1 MASASDTQYDETRPE
16 IILQNVSSNFQNAI
30 QKDQTVTCSKWPSC
44 VLAPRHVKTTTET
57 HHICLNKTKET
68 EIWDP
73 GRWWKQKFNRTAD
86 AHVSNTLMLLPL
98 QKLLRIK
105 NVIQVFEGSKPKKTD
120 GLHTFLYTSLLKI
133 ASEVK
138 QRSKLSTTHV
148 CPTCI
153 DLCQYEDRI
162 RKKPN
167 TWQNTSELSRISAT
181 SAKLG
186 KCSYGT

>member
-16 IILQNVSSNFQNAI
+16 TILQNVLSNFQNGK
-30 QKDQTVTCSKWPSC
+30 QKDQSVTCSKWSSC
-44 VLAPRHVKTTTET
+44 VLAARHVQTTTET

-105 NVIQVFEGSKPKKTD
+105 NVIQVFEGSKQKKQT
-120 GLHTFLYTSLLKI
+120 GSTLSCTHRFWKLLLKSSS
-133 ASEVK
+133 AA
-138 QRSKLSTTHV
+138 KLSTTHV

-162 RKKPN
+162 RKKTN

>member
-30 QKDQTVTCSKWPSC
+30 QKDQSVTCSKWPSC
-44 VLAPRHVKTTTET
+44 VLAPRHVKTTTEN

-105 NVIQVFEGSKPKKTD
+105 NVIQVFEGSKQKNRRAP
-120 GLHTFLYTSLLKI
+120 HFLVHI
-133 ASEVK
+133 ASENCFWSQAAQQNFQPHMCVQHALTCANMK
-138 QRSKLSTTHV
+138 IAFEKRLTHDKTQV
-148 CPTCI
+148 
-153 DLCQYEDRI
+153 
-162 RKKPN
+162 
-167 TWQNTSELSRISAT
+167 S
-181 SAKLG
+181 
-186 KCSYGT
+186 

>member
-105 NVIQVFEGSKPKKTD
+105 NVIQVFEGSKPKHKD

-138 QRSKLSTTHV
+138 QRSKTFNHTCVSNMHWPVPIWRSHSKKRLTHDKTQV
-148 CPTCI
+148 
-153 DLCQYEDRI
+153 
-162 RKKPN
+162 
-167 TWQNTSELSRISAT
+167 S
-181 SAKLG
+181 
-186 KCSYGT
+186 